1 MSKQEIIQAEAQKQ
15 EVPAP
20 ITGLSLLRM
29 PFPENQVSKLPKAT
43 KAQNE
48 AVKKDFKQG
57 IRCTICGG
65 WHHPKVVHLDYV
77 GHAALTDRL
86 LDADAAWNWEPVA
99 INENGTPALDPNGG
113 MWIRLTVCGQTRL
126 GYGHADGK
134 QGGDAIK
141 EVIGDAMRN
150 AAMRF
155 GAALDLWHKGDL
167 HGIADAEPVE
177 DDERTVSAQTINAE
191 QYIALRDTAEA
202 AGVPAEKICAAYSA
216 PSFEQFPAADFMS
229 AMARLQKTI
238 DAAKAEPKDADL
250 DGDAI
255 PYEGK

>member
-1 MSKQEIIQAEAQKQ
+1 MTTENKKKTTEKI
-15 EVPAP
+15 PDP
-20 ITGLSLLRM
+20 ITGLALLRA
-29 PFPENQVSKLPKAT
+29 PFPANQISKLPKAT

-57 IRCTICGG
+57 IRCDVCGG

-86 LDADAAWNWEPVA
+86 LDADPTWNWDPVA
-99 INENGTPALDPNGG
+99 TNDNGTPAMDANGG
-113 MWIRLTVCGQTRL
+113 MWIWLTVCGQTRL

-134 QGGDAIK
+134 SGGDAIK

-167 HGIADAEPVE
+167 HGLDDAEPV
-177 DDERTVSAQTINAE
+177 DEKQEQAKTVTPD
-191 QYIALRDTAEA
+191 QYIKLRDRAFEA
-202 AGVPAEKICAAYSA
+202 DVPEDKICAAYSA
-216 PSFEQFPAADFMS
+216 QSFEQFPADAFMS

-238 DAAKAEPKDADL
+238 DAAKPETKPAHDL
-250 DGDAI
+250 DDDSI
-255 PYEGK
+255 PY